1 MLFFAFPLL
10 LAVAT
15 LSIAVVMFFASKA
28 PETKPEALSSVKLI
42 VFAFAA
48 ATGLLCFLDDKAIYF
63 ECRKDTNE
71 CVYYRSTIF
80 NPEMRLANGFRLADN
95 NRVIVEKV
103 KRRRKYSTYYEYRL
117 ILYAG
122 DAEHIL
128 PLHFGSFEEG
138 AKEEKAKLNRF
149 LTGEDDRYVYTNGNP
164 KPALNAFEKGVLFT
178 FYLTTALFVLWI
190 IAERRRRKVKIL

>member
-10 LAVAT
+10 LAVIA
-15 LSIAVVMFFASKA
+15 LLIAVFAIRKNKS
-28 PETKPEALSSVKLI
+28 PEAQKAAFSSMKWL
-42 VFAFAA
+42 VFAFSA
-48 ATGLLCFLDDKAIYF
+48 ATGLLCFLDDKATYF
-63 ECRKDTNE
+63 ECRRDTNE

-80 NPEMRLANGFRLADN
+80 NPEMRLANRFRLADN

-164 KPALNAFEKGVLFT
+164 NPTLNAFEKGGLFT